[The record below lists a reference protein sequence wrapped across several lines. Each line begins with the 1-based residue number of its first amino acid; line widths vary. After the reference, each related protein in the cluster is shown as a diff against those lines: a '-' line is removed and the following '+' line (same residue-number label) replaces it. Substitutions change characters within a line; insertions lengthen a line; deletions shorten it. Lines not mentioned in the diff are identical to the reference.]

1 MAGKEEAGKRIE
13 KKKERARQRLWKG
26 SSARLLR
33 LTSWQRA
40 RSLRIHNIVS
50 SSSKELFCRHFFF
63 FLVFSFSY
71 FFIVSDAARWF
82 PCAID

>member
-1 MAGKEEAGKRIE
+1 MAGKEEAGKSKE

-50 SSSKELFCRHFFF
+50 SSSKELFRRHFFF
-63 FLVFSFSY
+63 FSCLFFLILLYCFRRCSLVP
-71 FFIVSDAARWF
+71 VRN
-82 PCAID
+82 